1 MKPLVRSPARLASIL
16 FCLLLPAVLVAG
28 CRSGEAALP
37 EDQAESMKGFEIY
50 SWQDDGDWRFSLL
63 VGTNRNKSFD
73 EVTSPDT
80 VLKEIEDLETA
91 LRRIRA
97 GQFVIWWVPVKNL
110 SFPPDE
116 VVERVQQICQ
126 DQGLELTIAR

>member
-1 MKPLVRSPARLASIL
+1 
-16 FCLLLPAVLVAG
+16 
-28 CRSGEAALP
+28 
-37 EDQAESMKGFEIY
+37 MKGFEIY

>member
-1 MKPLVRSPARLASIL
+1 
-16 FCLLLPAVLVAG
+16 
-28 CRSGEAALP
+28 
-37 EDQAESMKGFEIY
+37 MKGFEIY

-97 GQFVIWWVPVKNL
+97 GQFVIWWVPVENL

-116 VVERVQQICQ
+116 VVERVQRICQ